1 MFSLTQGLFRHYLFP
16 VYTPAGFAVTSESPA
31 DHPHH
36 NSFWIASDH
45 ILCWMPVAGGAVEEY
60 TYNIY
65 LDEAFQGR
73 AAGRIVG
80 CKADGASVGPDS
92 FSIRQEL
99 EWRGP
104 VEWAAPNGR
113 LLMTEE
119 RTFEIS
125 ADTEVYTI
133 DLTSRITATKWDLT
147 LGPTRHAYF
156 SFRVA
161 ESIAVT
167 SGGTVQ
173 SDAGDTGGDL
183 ITANGAHWV
192 DYSGPVG
199 GGNIAGLS
207 VCPHRADHEDLAW
220 FVSDWGVVT
229 TGPFRRQKRDLKKGE
244 TLQLRY
250 RVLVHDGHA
259 EKAGVADRFATYLAA
274 AR

>member
-1 MFSLTQGLFRHYLFP
+1 MDRS
-16 VYTPAGFAVTSESPA
+16 
-31 DHPHH
+31 
-36 NSFWIASDH
+36 
-45 ILCWMPVAGGAVEEY
+45 
-60 TYNIY
+60 
-65 LDEAFQGR
+65 
-73 AAGRIVG
+73 
-80 CKADGASVGPDS
+80 
-92 FSIRQEL
+92 
-99 EWRGP
+99 
-104 VEWAAPNGR
+104 PNGR

-192 DYSGPVG
+192 DYSGPARRRQHRRTV
-199 GGNIAGLS
+199 GLS
-207 VCPHRADHEDLAW
+207 SPGRSRRPCLVRVGLGRGHDRT
-220 FVSDWGVVT
+220 VSA
-229 TGPFRRQKRDLKKGE
+229 RE
-244 TLQLRY
+244 TRSEE
-250 RVLVHDGHA
+250 G
-259 EKAGVADRFATYLAA
+259 
-274 AR
+274 